1 MKLVFAIFSS
11 DSYEAVASALSGAGY
26 QSTKLASTGNFLRR
40 GNTTLM
46 IGVDDE
52 KVANVADLIKKACG
66 ERRTVTMNMP
76 CMPAML
82 PGNQAMMMAT
92 TVPVP
97 VETGGAVLFVVNVD
111 QFERI

>member
-1 MKLVFAIFSS
+1 MKLIFAVFNKDA
-11 DSYEAVASALSGAGY
+11 YEAVVTALSQAGY
-26 QSTKLASTGNFLRR
+26 PSTKLASTGSFLRR

-46 IGVDDE
+46 IGVKDE
-52 KVANVADLIKKACG
+52 NVEHVFTLIKKACG
-66 ERRTVTMNMP
+66 ERRTVTMNVP
-76 CMPAML
+76 CIPPMV
-82 PGNQAMMMAT
+82 PGDQALMMAS